1 MVAQLTT
8 VAAEA
13 EAESTILTIN
23 ETEVIV
29 IVTTIIAAVRRRLV
43 GSSNRLKITG
53 VGATDNCH
61 QVTLPTRPAVSD
73 TSIVKRRAE
82 TEEIETE
89 ATPATMASQGGQP
102 PRPTPKRAAISH
114 PTTSLQVVIT
124 IAAAITTVV
133 RTLPQL
139 QEATVAVRSS
149 RM

>member
-53 VGATDNCH
+53 VGATDNSH
-61 QVTLPTRPAVSD
+61 QVTLPMRPAVSD

-89 ATPATMASQGGQP
+89 ATPATMASQGGQL